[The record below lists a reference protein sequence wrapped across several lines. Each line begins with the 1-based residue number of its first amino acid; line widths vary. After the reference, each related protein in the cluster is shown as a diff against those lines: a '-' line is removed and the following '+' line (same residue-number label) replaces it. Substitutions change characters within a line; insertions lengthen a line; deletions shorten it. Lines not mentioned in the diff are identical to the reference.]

1 MEPVTKMLSQRAS
14 GVLLHPTSISTA
26 YGIGDLGP
34 EAFAWI
40 DWLADAGQ
48 KYWQVLPL
56 VPTDKGDSP
65 YQSPSAFAGNPWLIS
80 PDVLATEGLLT
91 HEELEAAKAGVD
103 TRLSRVHFNEAGTR
117 KNGLLELAAGR
128 FAALPTNHHLQQE
141 FASFLGAER
150 DWLEPHAEFMTLR
163 EINHGRWWLEW
174 TEEVTPERRLT
185 DSGREQHRSR
195 LFAHRLWQFLF
206 FRQWDA
212 LRAHAR
218 SRGIHI
224 IGDVPIYVAHDS
236 ADVWANRQ
244 WFQLDDTG
252 RSTRVAGVPPDY
264 FSATGQLWSNP
275 LYDWDAVQ
283 RDGYRWWIARMRAAL
298 RQVDLVRLDHFR
310 GFEAYWSVPAGEE
323 TAVNGEWIT
332 GPNDAFL
339 TALRD
344 TLRDENG
351 QLPIIAEDLGMITEE
366 VHALRKRFG
375 LPGMNVLHFR
385 LPGAPHEPRF
395 RLDEFDVNS
404 VVYTGTHDNDTTHG
418 WFEAE
423 IVPYPERL
431 QQLKEFTPCSPDH
444 IAWEFIEL
452 AWKSSSALAIAPLQ
466 DVLSLDHSA
475 RMNTPGTAF
484 GDYGNWQWKY
494 TPGMLT
500 SEIAARLRKLTAST
514 GR

>member
-1 MEPVTKMLSQRAS
+1 MLSQRAS
-14 GVLLHPTSISTA
+14 GVLLHPTSIPTA

-34 EAFAWI
+34 DAYHWI

-48 KYWQVLPL
+48 KYWQILPL
-56 VPTDKGDSP
+56 VPTDNGDSP

-80 PDVLATEGLLT
+80 PDRLALDGLLT
-91 HEELEAAKAGVD
+91 PDDLAAAKVGVD
-103 TRLSRVHFNEAGTR
+103 PRNSRVNFAEAGAR

-128 FAALPTNHHLQQE
+128 FAALPDSHPLRLECECFIAAEYAWLQ
-141 FASFLGAER
+141 
-150 DWLEPHAEFMTLR
+150 PHSEFMTLR
-163 EINHGRWWLEW
+163 EINSGRWWLEW
-174 TEEVTPERRLT
+174 TVDVTPERRLT
-185 DSGREQHRSR
+185 DNGREQHQSR
-195 LFAHRLWQFLF
+195 LMAHCFWQFLF
-206 FRQWDA
+206 FRQWEA
-212 LRAHAR
+212 IRNYAA
-218 SRGIHI
+218 SRGIKI

-236 ADVWANRQ
+236 ADVWANRE
-244 WFQLDDTG
+244 WFQLDDAG
-252 RSTRVAGVPPDY
+252 RSTFVAGVPPDY
-264 FSATGQLWSNP
+264 FSETGQLWSNP
-275 LYDWDAVQ
+275 LYDWEALQ
-283 RDGYRWWIARMRAAL
+283 REGYRWWIGRMRAAL

-310 GFEAYWSVPAGEE
+310 GFEAYWSVPAGEL
-323 TAVNGEWIT
+323 TAVNGTWAK

-339 TALRD
+339 AAMQAA
-344 TLRDENG
+344 LRDENG

-395 RLDEFDVNS
+395 RPDEFDVNS
-404 VVYTGTHDNDTTHG
+404 VVYTGTHDNDTTRG

-431 QQLKEFTPCSPDH
+431 QQLKEFTPCEPDH

-452 AWKSSSALAIAPLQ
+452 AWKSSSVLAIAPLQ

-484 GDYGNWQWKY
+484 GDFANWQWKY
-494 TPGMLT
+494 VPGMLT
-500 SEIAARLRKLTAST
+500 AEIAARLRELTAST

>member
-1 MEPVTKMLSQRAS
+1 MLSHRAS
-14 GVLLHPTSISTA
+14 GVLLHPTSIPTA

-34 EAFAWI
+34 DAFAWV

-56 VPTDKGDSP
+56 VPTDSGDSP
-65 YQSPSAFAGNPWLIS
+65 YQSPSVFAGNPWLIS
-80 PDVLATEGLLT
+80 PDLLVRDGLLT
-91 HEELEAAKAGVD
+91 EEEITAAKAGVD
-103 TRLSRVHFNEAGTR
+103 VREKRVRFADAGER
-117 KNGLLELAAGR
+117 KNGLLELAANR
-128 FAALPTNHHLQQE
+128 LQALPSSDPLQQE
-141 FASFLGAER
+141 FQAFCAAER

-163 EINHGRWWLEW
+163 EINSGRWWLEW
-174 TEEVTPERRLT
+174 TIDVTPERRLT
-185 DSGREQHRSR
+185 DAGREQHASR
-195 LFAHRLWQFLF
+195 LTAHRLWQFVF

-218 SRGIHI
+218 SRGVQI

-236 ADVWANRQ
+236 ADVWANRA
-244 WFQLDDTG
+244 WFLLDDTG

-264 FSATGQLWSNP
+264 FSETGQLWSNP
-275 LYDWDAVQ
+275 LYDWDALQ

-298 RQVDLVRLDHFR
+298 RLVDLVRLDHFR
-310 GFEAYWSVPAGEE
+310 GFESYWSIPAGEE
-323 TAVNGEWIT
+323 TAVSGEWIP
-332 GPNDAFL
+332 GPRDAFL
-339 TALRD
+339 SVLQESLRD
-344 TLRDENG
+344 NEG
-351 QLPIIAEDLGMITEE
+351 QLPIIAEDLGMITEA
-366 VHALRKRFG
+366 VHEFRKRFG

-404 VVYTGTHDNDTTHG
+404 VIYTGTHDNDTTRG

-423 IVPYPERL
+423 ILPYPERL
-431 QQLKEFTPCSPDH
+431 QQLKEFTPCDPDN

-484 GDYGNWQWKY
+484 GDYANWQWKY
-494 TPGMLT
+494 SPGMLT
-500 SEIAARLRKLTAST
+500 ADIAARLRELTVST